1 MRKILVMI
9 MLMAFASPVIA
20 QDAGWFGLPAIQN
33 SSIEIS
39 QPIQLPQISPGLNPV
54 MADPMNKFIK
64 SRLMT
69 MIRTE
74 LENGRLTLCKGKSD
88 SFKERASF
96 WLDAGKPKNIKV
108 IVLDATGVNDL
119 INIVRIRKDGTQELL
134 FTAEF
139 NERGVCESVTAR
151 ISEKKLFKIESEKD
165 LFIGN
170 LYLRTKALPI
180 GLSNEFFEGEYYCF
194 QMKCIVLNEK
204 DLPDEFKYFI
214 DLAYLLSSVTSDLL
228 QQDAT
233 HEMPTEEWLDG
244 DLPKQN
250 LEKVR

>member
-1 MRKILVMI
+1 
-9 MLMAFASPVIA
+9 
-20 QDAGWFGLPAIQN
+20 
-33 SSIEIS
+33 
-39 QPIQLPQISPGLNPV
+39 
-54 MADPMNKFIK
+54 MNKFIN

-139 NERGVCESVTAR
+139 NERGVCESIHAR
-151 ISEKKLFKIESEKD
+151 ISEKKIFKMDFVKD

-170 LYLRTKALPI
+170 LYLKTKALPI
-180 GLSNEFFEGEYYCF
+180 GLSYEFFDGEYYCF
-194 QMKCIVLNEK
+194 QMKYIILNEK

-233 HEMPTEEWLDG
+233 QEMPTEEWLDG
-244 DLPKQN
+244 DLPSKN
-250 LEKVR
+250 LEKIR